1 MTQVARIKNLLFKSA
16 IYIKVDEE
24 RKVGAVKELYQQVS
38 GDFTTVKRLQLLSE
52 CYCNLFGNR
61 FC

>member
-1 MTQVARIKNLLFKSA
+1 MTQVARIKNLLFRSA